1 FDRNAR
7 LWRCPWQ
14 RTKTGKQSKR
24 DHLIPL
30 SDAALAVLDSMQEI
44 QKANGVES
52 EYVFPGGRGGDTGHL
67 SVHAPGKF
75 LKESLGRPDI
85 TLHGFRTCFR
95 SWAKQHFPD
104 RWAAA
109 EMILDHAVPDL
120 ERIYGRDADLLDD
133 RRMLLDAW
141 AAHCDRSAPLPDA
154 AVLPFRQ
161 AK

>member
-1 FDRNAR
+1 ADRFGINRNSIHQHCKRHLGIPNVAAIRRPVAAHAIELIMLTAVRKQQAIGARWDEFDRNAR

-95 SWAKQHFPD
+95 SW
-104 RWAAA
+104 
-109 EMILDHAVPDL
+109 
-120 ERIYGRDADLLDD
+120 
-133 RRMLLDAW
+133 
-141 AAHCDRSAPLPDA
+141 
-154 AVLPFRQ
+154 
-161 AK
+161 